1 MSKPPVPSMP
11 AVPCARAVR
20 RPKTVH
26 HGGQAT
32 QQPVLITTQ
41 QVLFGTAAAMPPPKS
56 RFAVLW
62 RIASAPSRLVS
73 RRSRRAGS
81 RSARRYPPA
90 RLTFMEE
97 AAMSREMGR
106 L

>member
-11 AVPCARAVR
+11 AVPCARTAR
-20 RPKTVH
+20 RPRPVH
-26 HGGQAT
+26 HDGQAT
-32 QQPVLITTQ
+32 QQPILITTQ
-41 QVLFGTAAAMPPPKS
+41 QVLFGTAAAVPPPRR
-56 RFAVLW
+56 RFATLW

-81 RSARRYPPA
+81 RSARHYPPA